1 MTVTSALKELTQRPS
16 IEEIDKRVREI
27 FGENP
32 RLSRKASL
40 YLCHRYSGRKLR
52 EIGVYF
58 GIGESAV
65 SQTSGRLCLQLD
77 KDGKLRKRIK
87 QMENKLK
94 L

>member
-1 MTVTSALKELTQRPS
+1 
-16 IEEIDKRVREI
+16 
-27 FGENP
+27 
-32 RLSRKASL
+32 
-40 YLCHRYSGRKLR
+40 
-52 EIGVYF
+52 VYF
-58 GIGESAV
+58 GVGESAV